1 MSASASPNSAPFTEL
16 GPILPRMAPSSV
28 NATEFGAGAGAGA
41 GEGARQTSLATGQLS
56 YTWAKLR

>member
-1 MSASASPNSAPFTEL
+1 
-16 GPILPRMAPSSV
+16 MAPSSV